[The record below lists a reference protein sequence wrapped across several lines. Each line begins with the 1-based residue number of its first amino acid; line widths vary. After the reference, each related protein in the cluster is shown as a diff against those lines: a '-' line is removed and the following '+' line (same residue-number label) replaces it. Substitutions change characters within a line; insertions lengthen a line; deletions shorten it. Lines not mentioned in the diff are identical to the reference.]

1 MSDTAKIEAE
11 ADGYLTAFKGLFKK
25 IMKARGGTHKWEDV
39 VKDRSQLREV
49 ARLMLKRRKFKR
61 GKTGPIEKVSLFCS
75 KIDELRPFRLE
86 NYSDERDINACLN
99 SMYFYSAVAEI
110 CRQDEEDGLVRQGTW
125 KKGVEIKVRPKLSTV
140 FNDLYQDFL
149 LGELSEDRLKK
160 LAEDLLDNLHADIHW
175 PDKPK

>member
-11 ADGYLTAFKGLFKK
+11 ADGYLAVFKELFEK
-25 IMKARGGTHKWEDV
+25 IMKARGGTHKWENV

-61 GKTGPIEKVSLFCS
+61 GRTGPIEEVSLFCS
-75 KIDELRPFRLE
+75 KIDELRPFHLE

-99 SMYFYSAVAEI
+99 SMYFYGAVAKI
-110 CRQDEEDGLVRQGTW
+110 CRQDEEDDLVRQGKW
-125 KKGVEIKVRPKLSTV
+125 KKGVEVKVWPKSSQV
-140 FNDLYQDFL
+140 FGELYQDFL

-160 LAEDLLDNLHADIHW
+160 LAEDLLDNLHVDVHW